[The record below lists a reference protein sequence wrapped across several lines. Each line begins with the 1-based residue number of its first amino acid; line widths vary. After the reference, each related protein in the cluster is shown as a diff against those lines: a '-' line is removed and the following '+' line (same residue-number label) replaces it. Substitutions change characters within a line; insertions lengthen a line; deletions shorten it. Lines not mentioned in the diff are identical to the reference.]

1 VNERGT
7 RARADDPP
15 SAVHPDVVR
24 PRRKKTNNPPRR
36 ASQSAAKLIGLLGGR
51 LETYHV
57 TTTGSANAVLV
68 YRFPKNHDVQTLIY
82 ALMASGSYK
91 QQTTTKLMRWSDAA
105 MSLRAARNLY
115 NRGGVSCKI
124 N

>member
-24 PRRKKTNNPPRR
+24 PR
-36 ASQSAAKLIGLLGGR
+36 R

-91 QQTTTKLMRWSDAA
+91 EQTTTKLMRWSDAA